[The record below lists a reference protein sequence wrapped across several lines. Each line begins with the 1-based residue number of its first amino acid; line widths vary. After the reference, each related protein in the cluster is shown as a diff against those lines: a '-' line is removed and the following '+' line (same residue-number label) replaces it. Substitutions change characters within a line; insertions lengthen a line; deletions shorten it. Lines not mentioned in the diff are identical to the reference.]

1 MPRSLRGQ
9 LVLTYVVVVLLGL
22 GSLIAWAG
30 QRLQAAT
37 ISQAERELEL
47 QAHLLADALRDPL
60 EGQRDARRSAG
71 TPLPMLLEN
80 VARTSGSRVTIV
92 DPRLRTIISSDPQQA
107 GTSQVTAPEL
117 LAARDGRPAH
127 DIRRDAGGE
136 ERLFVA
142 APIAEEHRGALGFLQ
157 LAKPMGPVYAQ
168 IGQLWLSLLA
178 AGGAILLL
186 TVLVSLALA
195 RRLARPILQLTQV
208 SERLAHGSLD
218 ERARPD
224 GPEEIRHLGQTFNH
238 MAERLQD
245 MLQRQQAFVAHAAHE
260 FRSPLASVR
269 LRLEILQRPDTQ
281 DDRPLMQRYLG
292 QMEREVDQLRQ
303 LVDHLLA
310 LVSLDEGQQP
320 PRVAVDLAPLL
331 YEVADEVGPVARAT
345 GVDLRVDVP
354 PHLPVVQGS
363 PEQLRVVARNLLDN
377 AIKYS
382 PAGGPVTLTAQ
393 ADNHAV
399 QVEVQDHG
407 IGITAEALP
416 HIFERFY
423 RADPVRSRAQGG
435 AGLGLA
441 LVRAIAV
448 AHGGC
453 VSVEST
459 PGAGSTFRVRLPIA
473 TQRPGGAV
481 VDSTAET
488 GHVASR
494 PTAAG

>member
-1 MPRSLRGQ
+1 
-9 LVLTYVVVVLLGL
+9 
-22 GSLIAWAG
+22 
-30 QRLQAAT
+30 
-37 ISQAERELEL
+37 
-47 QAHLLADALRDPL
+47 
-60 EGQRDARRSAG
+60 
-71 TPLPMLLEN
+71 
-80 VARTSGSRVTIV
+80 
-92 DPRLRTIISSDPQQA
+92 
-107 GTSQVTAPEL
+107 
-117 LAARDGRPAH
+117 
-127 DIRRDAGGE
+127 
-136 ERLFVA
+136 
-142 APIAEEHRGALGFLQ
+142 
-157 LAKPMGPVYAQ
+157 
-168 IGQLWLSLLA
+168 
-178 AGGAILLL
+178 
-186 TVLVSLALA
+186 
-195 RRLARPILQLTQV
+195 
-208 SERLAHGSLD
+208 
-218 ERARPD
+218 
-224 GPEEIRHLGQTFNH
+224 
-238 MAERLQD
+238 
-245 MLQRQQAFVAHAAHE
+245 
-260 FRSPLASVR
+260 
-269 LRLEILQRPDTQ
+269 
-281 DDRPLMQRYLG
+281 
-292 QMEREVDQLRQ
+292 
-303 LVDHLLA
+303 VDHLLA